1 LIFLEVFNE
10 LVYNLI
16 FTNVITSTFSEC
28 KLIYARENSF
38 TISVGGGRS
47 CANNNEFVILL
58 TDGNN
63 NRVPPKPKDEANL
76 LKSDNKFIIFVAI
89 GSGVDINALNEIA
102 SVSGGTPQVLQ
113 TTFSTLGDIIDSLT
127 MADMIIFCTV
137 GSASVG

>member
-1 LIFLEVFNE
+1 
-10 LVYNLI
+10 
-16 FTNVITSTFSEC
+16 
-28 KLIYARENSF
+28 
-38 TISVGGGRS
+38 
-47 CANNNEFVILL
+47 L

-113 TTFSTLGDIIDSLT
+113 TTFSTVYKI
-127 MADMIIFCTV
+127 M
-137 GSASVG
+137 

>member
-1 LIFLEVFNE
+1 MIFLEVFNE

-47 CANNNEFVILL
+47 CANNNELVILL
-58 TDGNN
+58 TDWNN
-63 NRVPPKPKDEANL
+63 NRVPPEPKDEADL
-76 LKSDNKFIIFVAI
+76 LKSDKFIIVVAI
-89 GSGVDINALNEIA
+89 GSGVDINALSEIA
-102 SVSGGTPQVLQ
+102 SVSRGTPQVLQ

-137 GSASVG
+137 GSDSVD